1 MSLVPL
7 TRLLSDALRGGYAVC
22 YCESWNLESLAGVL
36 DAAEE
41 ARSPVIVGFNGG
53 FLAHPQR
60 ARPENV
66 AYYAGMGLALAEA
79 AAAFLLNE
87 TDDFCQ
93 ISRGVRM
100 GFNAVMVENERLG
113 ADEYRRLVEKVVEM
127 AHGAGA
133 AVEAAVGHLPDAS
146 GASNA
151 RAHLTDPAAARAFV
165 EATGVD
171 ALAGSARKVHILTQ
185 GQAEIDLDALRRIRD
200 AVSVPLV
207 LHGGTGLPMELGRDF
222 IRSGVAKINFG
233 TVLKQA

>member
-1 MSLVPL
+1 MVNTQGSDLMSLVPM

-60 ARPENV
+60 AKPENV
-66 AYYAGMGLALAEA
+66 AYYAGMGLVLAEA
-79 AAAFLLNE
+79 AAPAAFLLNE

-93 ISRGVRM
+93 ISRGIRM

-113 ADEYRRLVEKVVEM
+113 PDEYRRLVEKVVEM

-146 GASNA
+146 GAGHA
-151 RAHLTDPAAARAFV
+151 QTHLTDPAAARAFV
-165 EATGVD
+165 EATGVLHSIGGGQD
-171 ALAGSARKVHILTQ
+171 QLRNCFEAGLF
-185 GQAEIDLDALRRIRD
+185 
-200 AVSVPLV
+200 
-207 LHGGTGLPMELGRDF
+207 GGGP
-222 IRSGVAKINFG
+222 
-233 TVLKQA
+233 